1 MGESICRT
9 FIQYFSKD
17 SPLEWGQG
25 NQLRR
30 NKKPGGEVAN
40 PHAGFLNIN
49 LVSLA
54 DLAVGDPI
62 SVSSRLPT

>member
-1 MGESICRT
+1 MRVQQPEYYVTNDWQAACR
-9 FIQYFSKD
+9 Y
-17 SPLEWGQG
+17 EW
-25 NQLRR
+25 R
-30 NKKPGGEVAN
+30 NKKPGREEAN

-54 DLAVGDPI
+54 DLAIGDPI